1 MCWRCRV
8 ALSEEEQRLLEQM
21 EKALTA
27 DDPKLAHTMRG
38 DHTPRVLRRKQAVLA
53 GFGFLIGVLLLIG
66 GVAINGGAFW
76 FISVIG
82 FILMLV
88 GTVLGLRAYQPVSE
102 SEQPMAPS
110 RSRVGQGGGS
120 GSDAFM
126 SKMEERWRRRQGE
139 DS

>member
-1 MCWRCRV
+1 M

-53 GFGFLIGVLLLIG
+53 GFGFLAGVLLLVG

-82 FILMLV
+82 FILMLA
-88 GTVLGLRAYQPVSE
+88 GTVFGLRAYQPASE
-102 SEQPMAPS
+102 SEQPTAPS
-110 RSRVGQGGGS
+110 RSRVGQSGGS
-120 GSDAFM
+120 GGDAFM

-139 DS
+139 DN

>member
-1 MCWRCRV
+1 M

-53 GFGFLIGVLLLIG
+53 GFGFLAGVLLLIG

-82 FILMLV
+82 FILMLA
-88 GTVLGLRAYQPVSE
+88 GTVFGLRAYQPMTASE
-102 SEQPMAPS
+102 KPTTPS
-110 RSRVGQGGGS
+110 RSRVRQSGGS

-126 SKMEERWRRRQGE
+126 NKMEERWRRRQGE
-139 DS
+139 DH

>member
-1 MCWRCRV
+1 M

-53 GFGFLIGVLLLIG
+53 GFGFLAGVLLLIG

-82 FILMLV
+82 FILMLA
-88 GTVLGLRAYQPVSE
+88 GTVFGLRAYQPVSE
-102 SEQPMAPS
+102 SEQPTPPS

-139 DS
+139 DR